1 MGGSPRATV
10 DAPVESPPS
19 ALAEPSF
26 YPHAPGRVTV
36 HETHISWVFLA
47 GERAYKLKKPIRLG
61 FLDYSTP
68 VRRRR
73 MCQQEVRLNRR
84 LAPALYLGVRA
95 IAKGEEGLV
104 LAPEED
110 PRAVDYL
117 VEMRRYDEDSTL
129 AASLARGE
137 LRCAEMAVV
146 GRVLARFHER
156 AQRVRA
162 RVNAAELRR
171 VVSENCRELM
181 DLAEHRAEPERVLA
195 LERFLLAFLA
205 AHADTLDRRAGRG
218 LVREG
223 HGDLRA
229 EHVLLDGEV
238 QIVDCVEFDKRLRDV
253 DVADDLSFLVM
264 DLAHRGGG
272 RYAQALVDGYRAAGG
287 DPGEE
292 NLLAF
297 YASHRALVRA
307 KVELLEAGQVPPG
320 SSGRGRHEAEARELI
335 ALAQRFAWRARTPLV
350 IVVCGVP
357 AAGKS
362 QLAGALAAA
371 SGLAHLNSDIVRK
384 QLAGLGPGG
393 RGSSALYTEEWNR
406 RTYRELGG
414 QAASELARHGG
425 AVVDATFRHRADRDA
440 FTSAFAH
447 AAPAVFVEC
456 VAPAS
461 VLARRAAGRARQPG
475 NASDA
480 SPAVVERERLAWE
493 PLGEIDAG
501 DHLLVRSDRS
511 LDAIIADVCALLDL
525 RMARLGA
532 RASGAR
538 DGGGGRCDSDSGGA
552 GGQQG

>member
-1 MGGSPRATV
+1 MSRNPRATA
-10 DAPVESPPS
+10 DAPPESPLS

-26 YPHAPGRVTV
+26 YPHAPERVTV
-36 HETHISWVFLA
+36 HETHISWVFIA

-61 FLDYSTP
+61 FLDYRTAA
-68 VRRRR
+68 RRRR
-73 MCQQEVRLNRR
+73 MCQEEVRLNRR

-95 IAKGEEGLV
+95 IANGEDGLV

-110 PRAVDYL
+110 PRAIDYL

-129 AASLARGE
+129 AARLARGE
-137 LRCAEMAVV
+137 LRCAQMAVV
-146 GRVLARFHER
+146 GTVLARFHER
-156 AQRVRA
+156 APRVRI
-162 RVNAAELRR
+162 RVNAAAVRR

-181 DLAEHRAEPERVLA
+181 DLAEHRAERDTVLA
-195 LERFLLAFLA
+195 LERFLLTFLA
-205 AHADTLDRRAGRG
+205 AHADTLDRRAAGG

-229 EHVLLDGEV
+229 EHVVLDGEV

-264 DLAHRGGG
+264 DLAHRGGQ
-272 RYAQALVDGYRAAGG
+272 RYAQALVDGYLAGGG

-292 NLLAF
+292 SLLAF
-297 YASHRALVRA
+297 YATHRALVRA
-307 KVELLEAGQVPPG
+307 KVELLEAGQVPAG
-320 SSGRGRHEAEARELI
+320 SSARGRHQAEARELI

-371 SGLAHLNSDIVRK
+371 SGLAHLNSDVVRK
-384 QLAGLGPGG
+384 RLAGVDAGR

-406 RTYRELGG
+406 RTYRELGS

-440 FTSAFAH
+440 FASAFTH
-447 AAPAVFVEC
+447 TAPAVFVEC
-456 VAPAS
+456 VAPGS
-461 VLARRAAGRARQPG
+461 VLVQRAAGRERQPG

-493 PLGEIDAG
+493 PLVDVEAD
-501 DHLLVRSDRS
+501 DHLVVRSDRP
-511 LDAIIADVCALLDL
+511 LGAIIADVCALLDL
-525 RMARLGA
+525 RVARLAA
-532 RASGAR
+532 RATDAG
-538 DGGGGRCDSDSGGA
+538 DGYVGERG
-552 GGQQG
+552 